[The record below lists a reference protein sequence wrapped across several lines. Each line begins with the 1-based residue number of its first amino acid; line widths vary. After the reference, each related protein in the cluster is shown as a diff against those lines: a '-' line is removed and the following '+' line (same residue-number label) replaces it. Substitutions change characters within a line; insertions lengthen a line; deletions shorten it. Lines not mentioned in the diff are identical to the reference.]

1 MANMSPSIVK
11 NYAQRKASVRTKWQ
25 LYVLCVCVE
34 QRGARLRGYKKEVKH
49 FTVMRVW
56 PRVLGVG
63 WQLWSNGVLMAL

>member
-25 LYVLCVCVE
+25 LYVFVCVG

-63 WQLWSNGVLMAL
+63 WWQLWSNGVLMAL